1 MPVAFVPHGGGPWPF
16 VDIGIPSSEVESLAA
31 YLRSVRAL
39 PKVAP
44 KALLIVSA
52 HWEARAPTVLASER
66 PPLLYDYYGFP
77 ASSYSIAWPA
87 PGQPAVAARVREL
100 LGKAGIESES
110 DPGRGFDHGAF
121 IPFKLTYPDAEIPAV
136 QLSLKAGL
144 DAAEHLAIG
153 RAIAPLRDEGVFI
166 LGSGMSYH
174 NMRGF
179 RDPSAASDALE
190 FDAWLREAAVQ
201 EQSERDRRLTAWAK
215 APAARRAHP
224 REEHLLPLM
233 VVAGA
238 AGSDRATVAFTGAM
252 FDKRISAFHFG

>member
-1 MPVAFVPHGGGPWPF
+1 
-16 VDIGIPSSEVESLAA
+16 
-31 YLRSVRAL
+31 VRAL

-201 EQSERDRRLTAWAK
+201 EQSERDRRLTG
-215 APAARRAHP
+215 APPPLDGGRGSGRLGSRDGCLHGRDVRQANLSVPLRLIAECRPAGKRRDGI
-224 REEHLLPLM
+224 E
-233 VVAGA
+233 
-238 AGSDRATVAFTGAM
+238 
-252 FDKRISAFHFG
+252 